1 MFCWRIR
8 ETEISIEA
16 LKHAGVM
23 ILISTLSSVF
33 ILRGDRCVL
42 ENNIDYWKLNHVT
55 IPISAVSQLVIL
67 IGANQHNQVVSFL
80 PRPPKEAP
88 YFPSLLWAE
97 METTNSFG
105 SSSANCSKNK
115 VDLLSED
122 SL

>member
-1 MFCWRIR
+1 MYLYLEETDVSWRIILT
-8 ETEISIEA
+8 TEN
-16 LKHAGVM
+16 
-23 ILISTLSSVF
+23 LIMWRF
-33 ILRGDRCVL
+33 QF
-42 ENNIDYWKLNHVT
+42 
-55 IPISAVSQLVIL
+55 QLCPRYVIL

-97 METTNSFG
+97 VETTNSFG